1 MEKMASEHLLPRLH
15 ILKLHQ
21 DPAPDE
27 NYETFSWR
35 WLLDDDSEEL
45 ESEMKEI
52 SPGDVVFFPEL
63 LTGAGEFE
71 GMRFVGARQEVDNRL
86 ALYNAGIEYPEFP
99 PVTVIL
105 QQERQL
111 TLRAAYAA
119 LIDTLLQ
126 RQTGGPD
133 SLEAVFGGSAQVN
146 KFWNEPA
153 ILRKDPNQG
162 EWVIPLRDC
171 QRKETIS
178 FSS

>member
-1 MEKMASEHLLPRLH
+1 MIEKMASSEHPLPRLH

-21 DPAPDE
+21 DPAQDG

-35 WLLDDDSEEL
+35 WLLDDC
-45 ESEMKEI
+45 ESEIKI
-52 SPGDVVFFPEL
+52 SPGDVISFPEL
-63 LTGAGEFE
+63 STGAGEFE
-71 GMRFVGARQEVDNRL
+71 GMRFVGVRQGDNRL

-99 PVTVIL
+99 PVIVTL

-133 SLEAVFGGSAQVN
+133 SLEDVFGGSAEAN
-146 KFWNEPA
+146 EFWNEPA
-153 ILRKDPNQG
+153 LLRKDPNQG

-171 QRKETIS
+171 QCQETIS